1 MNKDLMLLNDNEC
14 DNLIGAFLTKGFE
27 DEEYI
32 SPVEAMYGIG
42 IESAFVDDGFFAK
55 LKRGIRNLTTFR
67 QGSKI
72 ANAISDIK
80 NLSVEKIA
88 QGDTRGVTF
97 DGKSIEVLNHVVNTR
112 VANLDKV
119 NSQAEELNKLID
131 EMSQDEEMLAV
142 FKAVNI
148 DVKKMGIIRPLVKSG
163 IAESVVAGTM
173 IAGLKEL
180 FREGGIRMPW
190 MIGYGVIIVA
200 GSVVG
205 FIQTFKFYRAI
216 YLRFKSKPKNELT
229 DAERRALDAVGR
241 ISELSVNGIKTLL
254 GVNVTA
260 ANIEKEL
267 ENAAKRDKLGE
278 LKSILSNKS
287 KTVSY
292 DDKVKIVQTLQGIS
306 ENEDKVKSAFD
317 LNSLKKSFDAF
328 MKYDKDMQKVGI
340 SVGEASLVQ
349 KNANAV
355 FAYANS
361 ITNLIIESIAAI
373 LDDCKRY

>member
-14 DNLIGAFLTKGFE
+14 DNLIGVFLAKGFE

-180 FREGGIRMPW
+180 FREGGIRMSW

-216 YLRFKSKPKNELT
+216 YLRFKSKPKNALT